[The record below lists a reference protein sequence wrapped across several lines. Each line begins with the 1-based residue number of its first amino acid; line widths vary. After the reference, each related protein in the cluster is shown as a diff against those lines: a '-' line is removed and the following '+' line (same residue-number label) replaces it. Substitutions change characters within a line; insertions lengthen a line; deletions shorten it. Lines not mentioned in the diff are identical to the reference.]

1 MAWDVSRRVFLKGAS
16 LAAVGVGM
24 GPSPL
29 MVRAAE
35 AAAPGSG
42 VLVHIF
48 FRGGFDGLNFCVP
61 YDDPNYVASRP
72 NIALRRADGVIPLD
86 SYFGLHPTLGP
97 LEPLYRDGRFGIVQA
112 VGNLKL
118 TRSHFDAQDFIEQGT
133 PGVKTTADGWL
144 GRAVTQIPGA
154 AVTDQVAF
162 SGQLPRSYFGTEPV
176 LVTQNLTSFD
186 LRAGTGSR
194 SWRTQANTALRAMY
208 QGGTGDAG
216 AVGQA
221 TFAAM
226 DTLLRNPAVLANPAN
241 GAVYPTTGQ
250 GNTLGTLLRQAASL
264 IKANIGV
271 RTIFVNVGG
280 QFDTHANEVASH
292 NLEFPRIAES
302 LAAFALDLGPRL
314 DDVVVLGL
322 TEFGRTFTENG
333 SRGTDHGTGST
344 AFYLGGRV
352 RGGRVLGRWPGL
364 AKSQLNEQRD
374 LMPTTDFRDLFAELL
389 RGHVGVADLS
399 RVFPDYSPQPVGM
412 L

>member
-16 LAAVGVGM
+16 MAAVGVGM

-35 AAAPGSG
+35 AAAPGTG
-42 VLVHIF
+42 VLVHVF

-61 YDDPNYVASRP
+61 YDDPNYLSARP
-72 NIALRRADGVIPLD
+72 NIALRRSDGVIPLD
-86 SYFGLHPTLGP
+86 SYFGLHPALGP
-97 LEPLYRDGRFGIVQA
+97 LEPYYRDGRFGVIQA

-144 GRAVTQIPGA
+144 GRAITQIPGA
-154 AVTDQVAF
+154 TVTDQVAF
-162 SGQLPRSYFGTEPV
+162 SSQLPRSFFGLEPV
-176 LVTQNLTSFD
+176 LVTQNVSTFD

-194 SWRTQANTALRAMY
+194 SWRPQANTALRAMY
-208 QGGTGDAG
+208 QGDTEAG
-216 AVGQA
+216 RVGRE
-221 TFAAM
+221 TFTAL
-226 DTLLRNPAVLANPAN
+226 DTLQRNPAVLAAPAAGANYVLTGN
-241 GAVYPTTGQ
+241 G
-250 GNTLGTLLRQAASL
+250 NNLGSSLRQAAAL

-271 RTIFVNVGG
+271 RTIFINVGG
-280 QFDTHANEVASH
+280 AFDTHANEIASH
-292 NLEFPRIAES
+292 DLEFPRIAQS
-302 LAAFALDLGPRL
+302 LAAFAVDLGARF

-333 SRGTDHGTGST
+333 SRGTDHGAGST
-344 AFYLGGRV
+344 AFYMGGRV

-364 AKSQLNEQRD
+364 AKTQLNEQRD
-374 LMPTTDFRDLFAELL
+374 LMPTTDFRDLFAEAL
-389 RGHVGVADLS
+389 RLHVGVTDLS
-399 RVFPDYSPQPVGM
+399 RVLPDYSPQPVGM